1 MNISLKI
8 LESNQQITKS
18 ILQILQKELSKT
30 ISKAIPFIQQK
41 IVESL
46 KQALKQEPEYASL
59 LAGKLKAELG
69 LPNSISIDSIVEQ
82 LANTTT
88 VTAKPISIVSSGLS
102 GGILI
107 RAIQSDNI
115 SNIIF
120 SDQAYVVDI
129 KGYSMPWLEWLLLK
143 GNETAIVKQYDVKYG
158 SYPTSRSGMAVM
170 VKSDQNWRVPPE
182 FKGTADDNWT
192 TRAISR
198 IDTEITKIIE
208 QEIIRAI

>member
-1 MNISLKI
+1 MNISIKI

-41 IVESL
+41 IIESL
-46 KQALKQEPEYASL
+46 KQALKQEPEYSSL

-69 LPNSISIDSIVEQ
+69 LPNSISIDSIIEQ
-82 LANTTT
+82 LADTTT
-88 VTAKPISIVSSGLS
+88 VTAKPISIVSNGLS

-120 SDQAYVVDI
+120 SDQAYVVDS

-182 FKGTADDNWT
+182 FKGTAEDNWT

-198 IDTEITKIIE
+198 IDTEITKIIQ
-208 QEIIRAI
+208 QEILRAI

>member
-1 MNISLKI
+1 MNISIKI

-41 IVESL
+41 IIESL
-46 KQALKQEPEYASL
+46 KQALKQEPEYSSL

-69 LPNSISIDSIVEQ
+69 LPNSISIDSIIEQ
-82 LANTTT
+82 LADTTT
-88 VTAKPISIVSSGLS
+88 VTAKPISIVSNGLG

-120 SDQAYVVDI
+120 SDQAYVVDS

-182 FKGTADDNWT
+182 FKGTAEDNWT

-198 IDTEITKIIE
+198 IDTEITKIIQ
-208 QEIIRAI
+208 QEILRAI